1 MMNSDSFMKQVLC
14 ERKEKRQW
22 DILAAVFRNP
32 GIPRSEL
39 AARLGISKNSI
50 TALVNHLIGEGILC
64 ESETAASSRKGAG
77 RRFIGLYFRK
87 DLFYTLGAA
96 LTLTDP
102 SIVLLDA
109 NRNVLEKTPLRNEGS
124 RNPLRFLEEIRQKT
138 SYLVHQAGNVPI
150 LGIGVTLSGILDYE
164 AGRVISSQAFPLD
177 KELDLRK
184 FFRENFALNSFFIN
198 ISHSAPVMERLFGG
212 AAEIENFITISEGLG
227 IGLFLN
233 GKLYRGWQSYAGE
246 LGFMKI
252 TDSTP
257 PGLDGRCGILNDLA
271 LFKIVGEKIIR
282 IMKNGGQVRIERTWS
297 KDEYIPPLQVVKA
310 VEEGNLFVAKLLAEI
325 FGYIG
330 DAVVNV
336 AYLLNPQVIFLPWWT
351 ARVPQFTL
359 DVVRM
364 KMGSYGLSNW
374 QMKTEILPS
383 QCKGERYAETAGY
396 CFLEEYFQKKLK

>member
-1 MMNSDSFMKQVLC
+1 MIKDDFLKQFLDG
-14 ERKEKRQW
+14 RQEKKQW
-22 DILAAVFRNP
+22 DILCAVFRNP
-32 GIPRSEL
+32 GIPRTDL
-39 AARLGISKNSI
+39 VTKIGISKNSI
-50 TALVNHLIGEGILC
+50 TVLVNRLIEKGILY
-64 ESETAASSRKGAG
+64 ESGNSSPPRKRAG
-77 RRFIGLYFRK
+77 RRFIGLYFKK

-109 NRNVLEKTPLRNEGS
+109 NRNVIEKVILRNEGS

-138 SYLVHQAGNVPI
+138 SYLLHRAGNVPV

-164 AGRVISSQAFPLD
+164 SGIVISSQAFPPE
-177 KELDLRK
+177 KELDLK
-184 FFRENFALNSFFIN
+184 TFFRDNFGLPSFFIN
-198 ISHSAPVMERLFGG
+198 ISHSTPVMERLFGG
-212 AAEIENFITISEGLG
+212 AANIDNFITILEGLG
-227 IGLFLN
+227 AGLFLN

-271 LFKIVGEKIIR
+271 LFELVGKRIIQ

-297 KDEYIPPLQVVKA
+297 EDEYISPLQVVKA

-325 FGYIG
+325 FGHIG
-330 DAVVNV
+330 DALVNV

-374 QMKTEILPS
+374 QMKMEILPS
-383 QCKGERYAETAGY
+383 QCEGERYAETAGY
-396 CFLEEYFQKKLK
+396 CFLEEYFQDKLK